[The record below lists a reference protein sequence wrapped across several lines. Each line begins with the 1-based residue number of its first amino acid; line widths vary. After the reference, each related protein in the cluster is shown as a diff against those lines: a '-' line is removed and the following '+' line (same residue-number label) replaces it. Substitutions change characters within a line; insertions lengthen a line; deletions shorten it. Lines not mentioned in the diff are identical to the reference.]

1 MQTPRCKKKDSVY
14 VMIKFLVILHVPF
27 LTIRH
32 LFTSYNV
39 VALHCVI
46 LYCTNGWHVKDGV
59 VHHSHQQWL
68 VAKRLGGGVTVG
80 VRVRARVGE
89 CNYRIAGNIGDL

>member
-1 MQTPRCKKKDSVY
+1 M
-14 VMIKFLVILHVPF
+14 
-27 LTIRH
+27 
-32 LFTSYNV
+32 SYV

-46 LYCTNGWHVKDGV
+46 LYCNNGWHVKDGV

-80 VRVRARVGE
+80 VRVIGLGS
-89 CNYRIAGNIGDL
+89 GNATISFSVLE